1 MTNYLATTSEH
12 MARFQ
17 YVWHNIMGK
26 CSLEIQNNKTFKYA
40 LKVTPGKP
48 INLRK
53 QIHIFE
59 VQKKNRNRKLINSL
73 YRKLVKIYEIKRVKS
88 SLILTVIPS
97 NNVTIGKYQK
107 EILHYILISMRID
120 YMRKT

>member
-59 VQKKNRNRKLINSL
+59 VQKKTGIENLSIAYIENWSKYMKL
-73 YRKLVKIYEIKRVKS
+73 
-88 SLILTVIPS
+88 
-97 NNVTIGKYQK
+97 K
-107 EILHYILISMRID
+107 E
-120 YMRKT
+120 